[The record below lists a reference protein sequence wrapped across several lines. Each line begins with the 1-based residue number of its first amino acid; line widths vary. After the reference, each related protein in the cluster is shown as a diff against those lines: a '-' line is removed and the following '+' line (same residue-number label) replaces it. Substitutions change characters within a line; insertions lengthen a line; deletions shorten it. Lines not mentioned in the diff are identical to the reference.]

1 VVEAE
6 RREQAPAVKIVI
18 KDEQGAV
25 IRRLD
30 APAGKGTHRVAW
42 DLKHPYHGA
51 VETPPNWQGLPPSGF
66 PVRPDTAY
74 TAELVLVK
82 DGQSRLL
89 AGPVTVSVERMSKPS
104 LTGDSMD
111 AVVAFWEELAQ
122 VSGQVSAA
130 QYALGDIFEDIDML
144 ERVIA
149 ASPVAPGDYDSRL
162 AALKTQAHDLNQVL
176 TGDKS
181 RAEVGDYD
189 VHRISN
195 WLWHA
200 YGGVS
205 NSSYGPTPSHRASLA
220 HAQEALA
227 PVADAINEI
236 LTETL
241 PGLRS
246 DLQQAGAPWGR
257 GQRIP

>member
-1 VVEAE
+1 V
-6 RREQAPAVKIVI
+6 
-18 KDEQGAV
+18 V

-66 PVRPDTAY
+66 PVRPDTTY

-82 DGQSRLL
+82 DGQSRVL
-89 AGPVTVSVERMSKPS
+89 AGPVTIAVERMSEPR
-104 LTGDSMD
+104 LAGDSMD
-111 AVVAFWEELAQ
+111 SVVAFWKELAS
-122 VSGQVSAA
+122 VSARVSAA
-130 QYALGDIFEDIDML
+130 QYALGDIVEDIDML

-149 ASPVAPGDYDSRL
+149 ASPVAPGDYDARL
-162 AALKTQAHDLNQVL
+162 AALRARAHDLNQAL
-176 TGDKS
+176 SGDKS

-205 NSSYGPTPSHRASLA
+205 NSSYGPTPSHRASLDYA
-220 HAQEALA
+220 RAALV
-227 PVADAINEI
+227 PVADGINQI

-241 PGLRS
+241 PELRA
-246 DLQQAGAPWGR
+246 DLQQDGAPWGR